1 MKYKTVVGIDPD
13 VDKSGVATLDT
24 KTGQMIAT
32 DLPFPF
38 LVDFLRDL
46 GDDNEDESIVIV
58 VEASW
63 LISYNWHTKN
73 GDNRRVSAAKGN
85 STGRNHE
92 TGRKIVEM
100 CKHYDLDVIEQRP
113 LKKCWKGKDGKI
125 THEELSY
132 FIPGLPKSTNQEV
145 RDAALL
151 AWNYAGLPMKVKPIN
166 QKDNECK

>member
-13 VDKSGVATLDT
+13 VDKSGVA
-24 KTGQMIAT
+24 MIGLKKMEMLAST
-32 DLPFPF
+32 FDFPN
-38 LVDFLRDL
+38 LVEMLREL
-46 GDDNEDESIVIV
+46 SENNDDKHIVIV

-63 LISYNWHTKN
+63 LISYNWHTKSD
-73 GDNRRVSAAKGN
+73 DNRRVSAAKGN
-85 STGRNHE
+85 SAGRNHE

-132 FIPGLPKSTNQEV
+132 FIPDLPKSTNQEV
-145 RDAALL
+145 RDAILL
-151 AWNYAGLPMKVKPIN
+151 AWNYAGLPIKVKPIN